1 MTDPASPADD
11 PAGVSRRH
19 PPYRR
24 SVALALGAWVVAVA
38 SVFIVASLGL
48 DRLVGWVGFAG
59 FLIGGWF
66 GGARG
71 GIRGVREWLL
81 FGAIVLAVG
90 FLLLGV
96 GSCVYAMALY
106 G

>member
-1 MTDPASPADD
+1 MTDLRSPADD
-11 PAGVSRRH
+11 RTRTSHRR

-24 SVALALGAWVVAVA
+24 SIALAALAWIVAGACVLIVALLGM
-38 SVFIVASLGL
+38 
-48 DRLVGWVGFAG
+48 DRLVGWAGFAG

-71 GIRGVREWLL
+71 GITGVREWLV
-81 FGAIVLAVG
+81 FGAT
-90 FLLLGV
+90 LLLTVSLVLGL